1 MPTRGRR
8 AVRTVGGLGMA
19 ALLAAAGV
27 LVAAAPARAVA
38 TRTVA
43 FWSMDEPAGATALV
57 DSSGNGRHGTVG
69 TEVATGASTTT
80 TTWTVV
86 LRAAE

>member
-8 AVRTVGGLGMA
+8 AVRTAGGLGMA

-43 FWSMDEPAGATALV
+43 FWRTDEPAHATA
-57 DSSGNGRHGTVG
+57 
-69 TEVATGASTTT
+69 ASTTT